1 MVGMAEDFA
10 DLRRL
15 ARDVLEALEDPD
27 SDLVAR
33 IDALGG
39 RLWNTCS
46 ATTTRSSFLRCRR
59 RSTDEERRWS
69 TSADA
74 TEATEK

>member
-39 RLWNTCS
+39 AIVEYTFRYD
-46 ATTTRSSFLRCRR
+46 
-59 RSTDEERRWS
+59 DEEEFIPPLL
-69 TSADA
+69 T
-74 TEATEK
+74 KKN